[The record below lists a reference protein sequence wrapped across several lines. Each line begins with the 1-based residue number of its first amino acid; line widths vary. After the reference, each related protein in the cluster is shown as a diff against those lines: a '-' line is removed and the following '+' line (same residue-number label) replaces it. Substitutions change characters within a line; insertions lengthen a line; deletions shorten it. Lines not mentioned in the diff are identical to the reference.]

1 MATMVLDSWALMALF
16 NDEPAAEEVEKLL
29 AKAEAGTHRLCM
41 CVINWGEIYYSVRRG
56 VSPEAAEQKA
66 LEIASMPIELV
77 PVEADLQLARQAAI
91 YKAGGGLAYAD
102 CFAAALAKRR
112 NAELVTGDPEFG
124 PLMKEVKIHWL
135 KTGVSIG
142 RRFVPPEG

>member
-1 MATMVLDSWALMALF
+1 MATKILDSWALMALF

-29 AKAEAGTHRLCM
+29 AKAETGTHRLFM

-66 LEIASMPIELV
+66 REIASMPIEIV

-91 YKAGGGLAYAD
+91 FKAGGGLAYAD
-102 CFAAALAKRR
+102 CFAAALAKLR
-112 NAELVTGDPEFG
+112 NADLVTGDPEF
-124 PLMKEVKIHWL
+124 KQVAKNIRIDWL
-135 KTGVSIG
+135 K
-142 RRFVPPEG
+142 R